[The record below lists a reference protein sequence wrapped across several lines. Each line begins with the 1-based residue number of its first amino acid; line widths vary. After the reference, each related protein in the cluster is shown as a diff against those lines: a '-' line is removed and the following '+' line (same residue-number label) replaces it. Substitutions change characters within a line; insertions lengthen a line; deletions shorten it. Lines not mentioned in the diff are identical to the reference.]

1 MYIYF
6 KGIKT
11 FRCGTFLQPLRLLY
25 FKGFAKGF
33 GYGHY
38 GNGSF
43 SLVDIEKYPN
53 YKSTNVYEDAI
64 KSCWILQKKCRR
76 NRLKLAIKKERRI
89 TRQKKWQV
97 KVH

>member
-1 MYIYF
+1 MYIF
-6 KGIKT
+6 RGIKNY
-11 FRCGTFLQPLRLLY
+11 RCGTFLQPLRLLY
-25 FKGFAKGF
+25 FKGFFKGF
-33 GYGHY
+33 GYGYY

-53 YKSTNVYEDAI
+53 YKSTNVYVDSI
-64 KSCWILQKKCRR
+64 KSYWILRKKCRR